1 MGKNKGKVNSQR
13 RNFVSNK
20 KSKNVHNRYKQNVSI
35 NNDIRCDIYVV
46 DSLNICYDL
55 YLNEF

>member
-1 MGKNKGKVNSQR
+1 MGKNKGKVNSQQ

-20 KSKNVHNRYKQNVSI
+20 KSKNAHNRYKQHVSI

-46 DSLNICYDL
+46 DSLICYDL
-55 YLNEF
+55 YLNEFF